1 MKCEICGVSMFNK
14 MLHRTKPKGDSD
26 GGFQCIDCIQKTEL
40 ELHNNIVN
48 DTDYKVISDIEKTII
63 PNKNSIK

>member
-14 MLHRTKPKGDSD
+14 MLHRTKPKGDPD
-26 GGFQCIDCIQKTEL
+26 GGFQCIDCIKKTEL